1 MMKSALLLIV
11 ALGFGCS
18 DTPIGMPEEGFEVL
32 HERSLEDEAPV
43 ADINSLVEGNT
54 DFAIEL
60 YGQMPMDENIIL
72 SPFSVSRTFSWFQ
85 KGEYLQ
91 DVFEGVFRYL
101 PDPNATKAAFNS
113 LGVKLMD
120 RDQAD
125 ERMSVFES
133 RDIQW
138 LDTSRYTDEAR
149 PEGYDNV
156 HAFDFAGDP
165 EYAREVINTWI
176 EERSRG
182 LLTDFLD
189 PGLINPDTVSV
200 TTNTIF
206 FVGNWVHDYE
216 ERSINFSGRR
226 GTKAVP
232 GFGNE
237 TEYQH
242 HIGEDYT
249 MVRIPYTGEYSM
261 VAVMPENIHSFRESL
276 NFRGFRS
283 ILDNS
288 SRGLVRLSIP
298 NIKTE
303 SQPDLVKAI
312 DTLRANGGYNT
323 TETITGEYM
332 ETYVHKVVIN
342 ADKDGTTAAA
352 ATVVIGYDNNAPEPE
367 EPRII
372 NFDKPFIYFIIDDAT
387 KSILFV
393 GHFVE

>member
-1 MMKSALLLIV
+1 MKSALLLIV

-283 ILDNS
+283 ILENS

>member
-1 MMKSALLLIV
+1 MKKLLMLVLALS
-11 ALGFGCS
+11 LGCGE
-18 DTPIGMPEEGFEVL
+18 TPIGMPEEGFEVL
-32 HERSLEDEAPV
+32 HERALEDAAPI
-43 ADINSLVEGNT
+43 ADINALVEGNT
-54 DFAIEL
+54 GFAINL
-60 YGQMPMDENIIL
+60 YNQMPLNENIVL

-85 KGEYLQ
+85 NGERLQ
-91 DVFEGVFRYL
+91 DVFEGLFGYL
-101 PDPNATKAAFNS
+101 PDSDATKTAFNS
-113 LGVKLMD
+113 LGVKLME
-120 RDQAD
+120 RDESE
-125 ERMSVFES
+125 ERMSIFES

-138 LDTSRYTDEAR
+138 LDKSRYTDEAR
-149 PEGYDNV
+149 PDGYDNV
-156 HAFDFAGDP
+156 HTFDFAGDP

-206 FVGNWVHDYE
+206 FVGNWVHDYV

-226 GTKAVP
+226 GTKSVA

-242 HIGEDYT
+242 HVGEDYT

-261 VAVMPENIHSFRESL
+261 VAVMPEDFETFRSSL

-283 ILDNS
+283 ILSTS

-323 TETITGEYM
+323 TDTITGEYM

-352 ATVVIGYDNNAPEPE
+352 ATVVIGYDNNAPEPV
-367 EPRII
+367 EPRVI

-393 GHFVE
+393 GQFVE

>member
-120 RDQAD
+120 RDQSD
-125 ERMSVFES
+125 ERMSLFES

-138 LDTSRYTDEAR
+138 LDKSRYTDEAR

-156 HAFDFAGDP
+156 HTFDFAGDP

-206 FVGNWVHDYE
+206 FVGNWVHDYV
-216 ERSINFSGRR
+216 ERSISFKGSK
-226 GTKAVP
+226 GTKEVE

-242 HIGEDYT
+242 HVSEDYT

-323 TETITGEYM
+323 TDTITGEYM